1 MINNLIVFLSPDWEV
16 SYRASMF
23 RELARQLV
31 PRGGQIIC
39 FNRPIFVLSDLF
51 SNPKR
56 WMQILANKLIKPATN
71 ITVYR
76 PILFLHPL
84 ISRRLP
90 KFNNYQRKFYR
101 KKIEILFQDHSLEPK
116 NTAWWVSHPY
126 HFMETDLP
134 QDGKVVYERY
144 DKYDQSIGLNAD
156 QAGLV
161 AGLDRKLAERADLI
175 ITTSV
180 NLARELDEFKAKVQ
194 YLPNSADYEY
204 FSNVDTAK
212 GIKGTLAGKIKKPVI
227 GYLGTIHEGLD
238 ISLISRL
245 AEIKKEWTFMLVGPV
260 QSEKIKNEPG
270 FKKMQNLPNVV
281 MTGWLDWAMLP
292 SYLKLFDV
300 GIIPYRL
307 DCGFNRYVDPNKFHE
322 YMALGL
328 PVVTTSLPEMGKYR
342 EWVETADTPEAFKT
356 AIEKVLDQDS
366 DMLRADRK
374 KYARENGWE
383 QRAAKIISSLDKII

>member
-23 RELARQLV
+23 RELARQMA
-31 PRGGQIIC
+31 PRGGRIIC
-39 FNRPIFVLSDLF
+39 LNRPIFALSDLF

-56 WMQILANKLIKPATN
+56 WIRIFANKPIKPAAN
-71 ITVYR
+71 IKIYR

-90 KFNNYQRKFYR
+90 KFNNYQRKIYR

-126 HFMETDLP
+126 HFMEMDIP
-134 QDGKVVYERY
+134 QDCKVIYERY

-156 QAGLV
+156 QASLI

-175 ITTSV
+175 IATSE
-180 NLARELDEFKAKVQ
+180 NMARELVSFKTKVQ
-194 YLPNSADYEY
+194 CLPNSADYEY
-204 FSNVDTAK
+204 FSSVGAAK
-212 GIKGTLAGKIKKPVI
+212 DMKSNLAGKIKKPVI

-238 ISLISRL
+238 ISIISRL
-245 AEIKKEWTFMLVGPV
+245 AEIKKEWTFLLAGPV
-260 QSEKIKNEPG
+260 QSGKLKG
-270 FKKMQNLPNVV
+270 DTVFKKMQNLPNVV
-281 MTGWLDWAMLP
+281 MTGWLDWAVLP

-307 DCGFNRYVDPNKFHE
+307 DCEFNQYVDPNKFHE
-322 YMALGL
+322 YMAMGL
-328 PVVTTSLPEMGKYR
+328 PIVSTSLPEMKKYS
-342 EWVETADTPEAFKT
+342 EWVEMADDPETFIK
-356 AIEKVLDQDS
+356 AIETVLKQDDES
-366 DMLRADRK
+366 IKSQRK
-374 KYARENGWE
+374 NYAKENSWH
-383 QRAAKIISSLDKII
+383 QRATRIISLMDKII